1 MGRQKHKP
9 NFVTSYKTVDDVGK
23 TGIINQGRGCSMYK
37 LCKTEQSAARQR
49 ELEHGLVVVMN
60 TMRYEDISVSDL
72 CEKLNIPRKSF
83 YRYFSS
89 KDGALHALIDHTLME
104 FDVASDY
111 VESKKRSMQSDLET
125 FFLFWVQQKPLLDA
139 LERSGLS
146 GILIERAI
154 DYSVSE
160 GTFAADILSNET
172 ARMQRPVMMFAVCGL
187 MTMMIQWHH
196 DGYRD
201 SVSDMAKVA
210 KRLLTKPLFSVT

>member
-1 MGRQKHKP
+1 
-9 NFVTSYKTVDDVGK
+9 
-23 TGIINQGRGCSMYK
+23 MYK
-37 LCKTEQSAARQR
+37 LCKTEQSATRQR
-49 ELEHGLVVVMN
+49 ELEHGLVAVMN

-104 FDVASDY
+104 FDVAAGYED
-111 VESKKRSMQSDLET
+111 SKKRSMQGDLERL
-125 FFLFWVQQKPLLDA
+125 FLFWLHQKPLLDA

-160 GTFAADILSNET
+160 GAFAANILSNE
-172 ARMQRPVMMFAVCGL
+172 AVRMQRSVMMFAVCGL
-187 MTMMIQWHH
+187 MTMVIQWHH
-196 DGYRD
+196 DGYRQ

-210 KRLLTKPLFSVT
+210 KRLLTKPLFPST